1 MDSALSGSQ
10 YHLMVQ
16 RLQVIDSHTGGEP
29 TRVVVDGLPELG
41 GGSIADR
48 LAVIEREHD
57 RYRTAVIGEPRSP
70 TFAVAAYLLPSSV
83 ADFGV
88 VFFNNARYLG
98 MCGHGTIGLITT
110 LYSLGQIDPGKTS
123 IETPVGIVHA
133 ELHEDGR
140 VSFENVPCYRLLR
153 NVSVA
158 SEEGRG
164 SGINS
169 AVPVSGDV
177 AYGGN
182 WFFISSEHGMQPEDG
197 LDVLLQRT
205 LEIRSGLVA
214 AGITDGNGGE
224 IDHVELVWP
233 TGPLSAK
240 NFVLCPGGEYD
251 RSPCGTGTCAK
262 LACLYEDGKL
272 KEGETYVVES
282 IIGSTFEGSIRKE
295 GDKLIPRITGRA
307 YVNGETTLLIDPDDP
322 FAWGIP

>member
-1 MDSALSGSQ
+1 VVDSPCLCYQ
-10 YHLMVQ
+10 YHLIVQ
-16 RLQVIDSHTGGEP
+16 RLRIIDSHTGGEP
-29 TRVVVDGLPELG
+29 TRVVVDGLPELD
-41 GGSIADR
+41 GGSITDR
-48 LAVIEREHD
+48 LEVLERD
-57 RYRTAVIGEPRSP
+57 FDQYRTAIIGEPRSP
-70 TFAVAAYLLPSSV
+70 TFAVGAYLLPSSV

-110 LYSLGQIDPGKTS
+110 LYSLGQVDPGKTS

-153 NVSVA
+153 GVSG
-158 SEEGRG
+158 EGSRLK
-164 SGINS
+164 S
-169 AVPVSGDV
+169 ALPVGDV

-197 LDVLLQRT
+197 LDVLLQKT
-205 LEIRSGLVA
+205 LEIRSGLAA

-233 TGPLSAK
+233 TGPKSAR

-272 KEGETYVVES
+272 KEGETYLVES
-282 IIGSTFEGSIRKE
+282 IIGSTFEGSIRKD